1 MGHALWYTSRATGLV
16 SLVLL
21 TVVVVLGAANVARF
35 ATGGWPR
42 FVISAVHRNL
52 SLLALTFIAVHA
64 ATSIIDPYAGIG
76 WLDAVIPFQSV
87 YKPLWLGLGAAAGDL
102 LVAIIVTSLLR
113 LRIGLRWWRL
123 VHWASYACWP
133 LALIHGL
140 GTGGSDSTQGWVI
153 ALNVACIIAVG
164 LAITWRLVAVHE
176 DTRVRNGARIRP

>member
-16 SLVLL
+16 SLVLF
-21 TVVVVLGAANVARF
+21 TAVVVLGAANVARF
-35 ATGGWPR
+35 AAGGWPR

-52 SLLALTFIAVHA
+52 SLLALTFIAVHV

-87 YKPLWLGLGAAAGDL
+87 YKPFWLGLGAAAVDL

-133 LALIHGL
+133 LAVIHGL
-140 GTGGSDSTQGWVI
+140 GTGGSDSTRGWVVV
-153 ALNVACIIAVG
+153 LNLVCIFAVG
-164 LAITWRLVAVHE
+164 LAVTWRLFVVHD

>member
-16 SLVLL
+16 SLVLF

-35 ATGGWPR
+35 ATAGWPR
-42 FVISAVHRNL
+42 FVISTVHRNL
-52 SLLALTFIAVHA
+52 SLLALTFIAVHV

-87 YKPLWLGLGAAAGDL
+87 YKPFWLGLGAAAGDL

-133 LALIHGL
+133 LAVIHGL
-140 GTGGSDSTQGWVI
+140 GTGGSDSTAGWVI
-153 ALNVACIIAVG
+153 VLNVACVTAVG
-164 LAITWRLVAVHE
+164 LAVAWRLLADHA
-176 DTRVRNGARIRP
+176 DTRVRSGERIGP